1 MCERAGGPSGRV
13 QHMHYSPMQTT
24 VTCKVC
30 HSSGGCVN
38 GKSVWMIF
46 RNLELPS
53 RAIWEEFSNL
63 PAICLQSACKL
74 TFPACN
80 LAIWLQSGCLT
91 ATSVQWPV
99 PSKTAVHFT
108 SALSIMRYGGNHQ
121 SPVRPDTN
129 SLAITQGHDCQLS
142 FFLYIGVAAGQ
153 RTAFQSPAGNI
164 AGQSSP
170 PLFHAVGLAA
180 GISVTCA

>member
-1 MCERAGGPSGRV
+1 MPQQRRLREWKKCVDDFSQSRIAQPCNLGRI
-13 QHMHYSPMQTT
+13 QQSA
-24 VTCKVC
+24 C
-30 HSSGGCVN
+30 
-38 GKSVWMIF
+38 
-46 RNLELPS
+46 
-53 RAIWEEFSNL
+53 NL
-63 PAICLQSACKL
+63 PAICCKL

-129 SLAITQGHDCQLS
+129 SLAITQGHDSDCQLS

-170 PLFHAVGLAA
+170 PLLHTVGLAA

>member
-1 MCERAGGPSGRV
+1 MQSGKNSAICL
-13 QHMHYSPMQTT
+13 QSA
-24 VTCKVC
+24 C
-30 HSSGGCVN
+30 
-38 GKSVWMIF
+38 
-46 RNLELPS
+46 NL
-53 RAIWEEFSNL
+53 
-63 PAICLQSACKL
+63 AICLQSACKL

-142 FFLYIGVAAGQ
+142 LFCTLASRQGNELLFKVLPEHRWPEFAA
-153 RTAFQSPAGNI
+153 TAPHGGAGRWNLCHLCMMVQSLQTAQWTARPVMYVRMTSRRLPALRF
-164 AGQSSP
+164 AFPAATWCKPP
-170 PLFHAVGLAA
+170 PLVQ
-180 GISVTCA
+180 